1 MKTMINIKADR
12 EVKKNAQ
19 KLAKE
24 LGLNLSTIINANL
37 KQFIRSREVYFSVM
51 PKMTSELE
59 RLVGQARKDYKAKK
73 NISPVFNSVQ
83 EALDYLHS

>member
-12 EVKKNAQ
+12 EVKENAQ

-24 LGLNLSTIINANL
+24 LGLNLSAIINANL
-37 KQFIRSREVYFSVM
+37 KQFIRSREVYFSVA
-51 PKMTSELE
+51 PKMTPELE
-59 RLVGQARKDYKAKK
+59 RLVGQARKDYKVKK
-73 NISPVFNSVQ
+73 NISPVFDSIQ

>member
-12 EVKKNAQ
+12 EVKENAQ

-24 LGLNLSTIINANL
+24 LGLNLSAVINANL

-51 PKMTSELE
+51 PKMTPELE
-59 RLVGQARKDYKAKK
+59 RLVSQARKDYKAKK
-73 NISPVFNSVQ
+73 NISPVFDSIQ

>member
-1 MKTMINIKADR
+1 MINIKADR